1 MCSNTLKCLA
11 LGVQYSCLDLDGTSS
26 RVNSENMERYGR
38 RKACF
43 RRSAGK
49 SKRTKSKSSEED
61 RKQQV
66 SHLKTEQK
74 NVLTMVEILKCN
86 LKQIMCWENNK
97 YSKKKKEDL
106 QSNDLYSRVDE
117 YHKRNHRT
125 R

>member
-11 LGVQYSCLDLDGTSS
+11 LGVQYSCLDLDGNSS

-38 RKACF
+38 RKTSF
-43 RRSAGK
+43 RKSAGK

-97 YSKKKKEDL
+97 YSKKRKEDL